1 MARPSEPTLSVEND
15 GDGAAVTAT
24 VSGTAGATHVL
35 LYRTGTDASWTEGES
50 RVGDGEIAQ
59 AGLSAGAY
67 HFIVQS
73 RNDDGYS
80 VPSNLIALEVK
91 DTTSLA
97 AAGDMTNA
105 EDDLKD
111 LLAASSTFQTWV
123 GATGDAATKIA
134 FAKTR
139 IYLDV
144 EESPTRPFACV
155 RFDVPADQ
163 SSRAVAGGSRQRY
176 LGGGTLGLFFEAQVD
191 GTISDPADQMRAFK
205 RTIDQMV
212 ADMEA
217 LSGSGGYLIVRAFR
231 TEDGPVRVGE
241 TAELKD
247 TDVFQ
252 TIKAVEYGVEAQ

>member
-1 MARPSEPTLSVEND
+1 MARPSEPTLSVAND

-24 VSGTAGATHVL
+24 VSGTAAATHLL
-35 LYRTGTDASWTEGES
+35 LYRTGTDAAWTAGES
-50 RVGDGEIAQ
+50 RVGDGDIAQ
-59 AGLSAGAY
+59 AGLSAAAY
-67 HFIVQS
+67 HFLVQS

-80 VPSNLIALEVK
+80 IPSNLVALEVK

-97 AAGDMTNA
+97 GAGDLTNA

-111 LLAASSTFQTWV
+111 LLAASSTFQDWV
-123 GATGDAATKIA
+123 GATGDAATKLA

-139 IYLDV
+139 IYVDW
-144 EESPTRPFACV
+144 ETSPTRPFACV

-163 SSRAVAGGSRQRY
+163 RSRAVAGGSRQRY
-176 LGGGTLGLFFEAQVD
+176 LGGGTLGLLFEAQVD
-191 GTISDPADQMRAFK
+191 GTITNPADQMRAFK
-205 RTIDQMV
+205 RTIDQIV

-231 TEDGPVRVGE
+231 TAEGPFRVGE
-241 TAELKD
+241 SQKLKD

-252 TIKAVEYGVEAQ
+252 VLKSCDYGLEIS